1 MGEGEEESER
11 DRKSDRDSLKGNK
24 VKKGRNKVARVYIER
39 VNYIQ
44 TK

>member
-11 DRKSDRDSLKGNK
+11 DRKSDRDLKGNK